1 MMSPQERTA
10 RFSAT
15 PEYLHTRID
24 HFLIKQDIG
33 ISRTYLQKLIKDG
46 HVLVNNK
53 TVKPNYRLRLNDE
66 IVVNIPPPAEL
77 EILPEN
83 IPLDIIYEDSSIIVI
98 NKPAG
103 IVVHPAGGNYSGT
116 IVNALLYHCKD
127 LTGIGGKERPGI
139 VHRLDKDTSGVLVAA
154 KNDHSHQHLSKQ
166 FKMRKVEK
174 RYIALVAGVVKKESG
189 TIEVP
194 IGRDIKDRKKI
205 SPKTRRAK
213 TAVTHFKVIERFK
226 NASLL
231 EIKIETGRTHQ
242 IRVHLSHFKHPV
254 LGDVQ
259 YGGKIMR
266 NWNNINIP
274 RQMLHAERL
283 GIIHPAT
290 ERYMEFKAPMPE
302 DIDKLLYFLTFNLV
316 HHKAG

>member
-1 MMSPQERTA
+1 M
-10 RFSAT
+10 RFEKFIAL
-15 PEYLHTRID
+15 EKDVHQRID
-24 HFLIKQDIG
+24 HFLVKQDIG
-33 ISRTYLQKLIKDG
+33 ISRTYIQRLIKDG
-46 HVLVNNK
+46 HALVNNK
-53 TVKPNYRLRLNDE
+53 TVKSNYRLRLNDE
-66 IVVNIPPPAEL
+66 IVVNIPPPTEL
-77 EILPEN
+77 EVLPEN

-103 IVVHPAGGNYSGT
+103 IVVHPAAGNYSGT

-154 KNDHSHQHLSKQ
+154 KNDHSHQHLSRQ
-166 FKMRKVEK
+166 FKRREVEK

-205 SPKTRRAK
+205 SPITKRAR
-213 TAVTHFKVIERFK
+213 TAVTHFKVVERFK

-242 IRVHLSHFKHPV
+242 IRVHLSYFKHPV
-254 LGDVQ
+254 LGDIQ
-259 YGGKIMR
+259 YGGRNMR

-283 GIIHPAT
+283 GIIHPVT
-290 ERYMEFKAPMPE
+290 ERFMEFKAEAPGDM
-302 DIDKLLYFLTFNLV
+302 KRALSVLSA
-316 HHKAG
+316 H

>member
-1 MMSPQERTA
+1 MSLQGHTA
-10 RFSAT
+10 RFPIT
-15 PEYLHTRID
+15 PEYVYTRID
-24 HFLIKQDIG
+24 HFLVKQDIG
-33 ISRTYLQKLIKDG
+33 ISRTYIQKLIKDG
-46 HVLVNNK
+46 NVLVNNK
-53 TVKPNYRLRLNDE
+53 AIKPNYRLRLSDE
-66 IVVNIPPPAEL
+66 IVVNIPPPTEL

-103 IVVHPAGGNYSGT
+103 MVVHPAAGNYTGT

-139 VHRLDKDTSGVLVAA
+139 VHRLDKDTSGLLVAA
-154 KNDHSHQHLSKQ
+154 KNDQSQQHLSGQ
-166 FKMRKVEK
+166 FKKRTIEK
-174 RYIALVAGVVKKESG
+174 RYIALVAGVVKKDSG
-189 TIEVP
+189 TIEIP

-205 SPKTRRAK
+205 SPITKRAR
-213 TAVTHFKVIERFK
+213 TAVTHFKVLERFK
-226 NASLL
+226 SASLL

-242 IRVHLSHFKHPV
+242 IRVHLADFKHPV

-259 YGGKIMR
+259 YGGKNMR

-283 GIIHPAT
+283 GIVHPVT
-290 ERYMEFKAPMPE
+290 EKFLEFKTEAPGDM
-302 DIDKLLYFLTFNLV
+302 KRVRTLLRR
-316 HHKAG
+316 A

>member
-1 MMSPQERTA
+1 MSLQEQTE
-10 RFSAT
+10 RFSVT
-15 PEYLHTRID
+15 PEYVHTRID
-24 HFLIKQDIG
+24 HFLVKQDIG
-33 ISRTYLQKLIKDG
+33 ISRTYIQRLIKDG
-46 HVLVNNK
+46 HVTVNDK
-53 TVKPNYRLRLNDE
+53 SVKSNYRLRLNDE
-66 IVVNIPPPAEL
+66 IVVIVPPPTEL

-103 IVVHPAGGNYSGT
+103 IVVHPAAGNYSGT

-139 VHRLDKDTSGVLVAA
+139 VHRLDKDTSGVLIVA
-154 KNDHSHQHLSKQ
+154 KNDHSHQHLSRQ
-166 FKMRKVEK
+166 FKRREVEK

-205 SPKTRRAK
+205 SPMTKRAR

-242 IRVHLSHFKHPV
+242 IRVHLSYFKHPI

-259 YGGKIMR
+259 YGGKNMR

-290 ERYMEFKAPMPE
+290 EKFMEFKAEAPGDM
-302 DIDKLLYFLTFNLV
+302 KRALSVLSA
-316 HHKAG
+316 H

>member
-1 MMSPQERTA
+1 MPLQEHTE
-10 RFSAT
+10 RFSVT
-15 PEYLHTRID
+15 PEYVHTRID
-24 HFLIKQDIG
+24 HFLVKQEIG
-33 ISRTYLQKLIKDG
+33 ISRTYLQKLIKDS

-53 TVKPNYRLRLNDE
+53 AVKSNYRLRLNDE
-66 IVVNIPPPAEL
+66 IVVNIPPPTEL
-77 EILPEN
+77 ELLPEN

-103 IVVHPAGGNYSGT
+103 MVVHPAAGNYKGT

-154 KNDHSHQHLSKQ
+154 KNDQSHQHLSHQ
-166 FKMRKVEK
+166 FKKRRVEK
-174 RYIALVAGVVKKESG
+174 RYLALVAGVVKKESG

-205 SPKTRRAK
+205 SPKTRRAR
-213 TAVTHFKVIERFK
+213 TAVTHFKVVERFK

-242 IRVHLSHFKHPV
+242 IRVHLSYFKHPV
-254 LGDVQ
+254 LGDIQ
-259 YGGKIMR
+259 YGGKNMR

-283 GIIHPAT
+283 GIVHPVT
-290 ERYMEFKAPMPE
+290 EKFIEFKAETPGDMKRVRTLLRG
-302 DIDKLLYFLTFNLV
+302 KLT
-316 HHKAG
+316 GE

>member
-1 MMSPQERTA
+1 MKLKKFIVSEKD
-10 RFSAT
+10 
-15 PEYLHTRID
+15 LHARID
-24 HFLIKQDIG
+24 HFLIKQEIG

-66 IVVNIPPPAEL
+66 IVVNIPPPTEL
-77 EILPEN
+77 EALPEN

-98 NKPAG
+98 SKPAG
-103 IVVHPAGGNYSGT
+103 MVVHPAAGNYKGT

-154 KNDHSHQHLSKQ
+154 KNDQSHQHLSHQ
-166 FKMRKVEK
+166 FKKRMVEK

-189 TIEVP
+189 TIEIP

-205 SPKTRRAK
+205 SPKTKRARA
-213 TAVTHFKVIERFK
+213 AVTHFKVVERFK

-231 EIKIETGRTHQ
+231 EVKIETGRTHQ
-242 IRVHLSHFKHPV
+242 IRVHLLYFKHPV

-259 YGGKIMR
+259 YGGKNMR

-283 GIIHPAT
+283 GIIHPVT
-290 ERYMEFKAPMPE
+290 EKFMEFKAEAPGDMKRVQTLLRY
-302 DIDKLLYFLTFNLV
+302 KLT
-316 HHKAG
+316 GE

>member
-1 MMSPQERTA
+1 M
-10 RFSAT
+10 RFSKFITA
-15 PEYLHTRID
+15 EKDVYQRID
-24 HFLIKQDIG
+24 HFLVKQNIG
-33 ISRTYLQKLIKDG
+33 ISRTYIQRLIKDG

-53 TVKPNYRLRLNDE
+53 SVKSNYRLRLNDE
-66 IVVNIPPPAEL
+66 IVVIVPPPTEL
-77 EILPEN
+77 EIVPEN

-103 IVVHPAGGNYSGT
+103 MVVHPAAGNYTGT

-154 KNDHSHQHLSKQ
+154 KNDQSHQHLSRQ
-166 FKMRKVEK
+166 FKRREVEK

-189 TIEVP
+189 TIEIP

-205 SPKTRRAK
+205 SPKTKRAR
-213 TAVTHFKVIERFK
+213 TAVTHFKVVERFK

-231 EIKIETGRTHQ
+231 EVKIETGRTHQ
-242 IRVHLSHFKHPV
+242 IRVHLADFKHPV

-259 YGGKIMR
+259 YGGKGMR

-283 GIIHPAT
+283 GIIHPLT
-290 ERYMEFKAPMPE
+290 ERFMEFKAEAPE
-302 DIDKLLYFLTFNLV
+302 DMNRVRTLLRRIY
-316 HHKAG
+316 